1 MKRIELDFN
10 ENRSISKHNMNSISL
25 QDWLN
30 IWNADQVYFDS
41 DRLFGYGGYKYDG
54 RWMKVVDSLIEKFKL
69 NKNSSLLD
77 LGCAKGF
84 LVNDFNENENVGIA
98 KGIDISLYALLEG
111 YKLGMKGDLICS
123 NFTELPFNDNEF
135 SLVFS
140 KDSLHN
146 ILTKKEII
154 KSLKEIE
161 RVGIKSWIRV
171 GAYENRSQKKVID
184 EWAVFATTYLH
195 KEEWLELFEISG
207 FSGSYDWFHPSD
219 KI

>member
-10 ENRSISKHNMNSISL
+10 ENRSVSKHNMNSISL

-54 RWMKVVDSLIEKFKL
+54 RWIKVVDSLIEKFKL

-111 YKLGMKGDLICS
+111 YKLGMK
-123 NFTELPFNDNEF
+123 ELE
-135 SLVFS
+135 
-140 KDSLHN
+140 
-146 ILTKKEII
+146 
-154 KSLKEIE
+154 
-161 RVGIKSWIRV
+161 
-171 GAYENRSQKKVID
+171 
-184 EWAVFATTYLH
+184 
-195 KEEWLELFEISG
+195 
-207 FSGSYDWFHPSD
+207 
-219 KI
+219 